1 MALCRRAAKH
11 IQASN
16 RDCLVSASMRDPA
29 TTMLK
34 SKRKKT
40 VIGRSCRC
48 ARAASKNACARPA
61 EGRQASSTRSIVGST
76 ALQQWSKQSFEEGSF
91 IKTFSNSNNHT
102 LPSEDSKRV
111 GTSGWELASSL
122 LRQSQTKHWHE
133 HGISDTSG
141 SAQLQASVLSQ
152 PAGMAEFYDRSQL
165 MQGTST
171 KRLLPTR
178 PMMLLSCSTCS
189 S

>member
-61 EGRQASSTRSIVGST
+61 EGQASSTRSIVGST

-111 GTSGWELASSL
+111 GTSGGVGAGIKFAEAIADKALARARHQRHIRQRSASSL
-122 LRQSQTKHWHE
+122 GTFATGR
-133 HGISDTSG
+133 HGGI
-141 SAQLQASVLSQ
+141 L
-152 PAGMAEFYDRSQL
+152 
-165 MQGTST
+165 
-171 KRLLPTR
+171 
-178 PMMLLSCSTCS
+178 
-189 S
+189 